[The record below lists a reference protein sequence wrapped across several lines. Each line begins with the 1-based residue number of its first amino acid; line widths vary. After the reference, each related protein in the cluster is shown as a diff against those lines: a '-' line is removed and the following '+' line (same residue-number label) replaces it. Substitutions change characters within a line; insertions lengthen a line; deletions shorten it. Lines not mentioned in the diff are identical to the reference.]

1 MIAEQL
7 RKSILQAA
15 IQGKLTEHLPEDGDA
30 RDLLAEIQ
38 AAKIKRIKN
47 GSLKQDNGFHENTE
61 DDNTLDIPGNW
72 CWVDLG
78 DVFEIARGG
87 SPRPIQSFLTTNE
100 DGINWIKIGDTDI
113 GGKYINQTKEKII
126 PEGVKKSRVVNPC
139 DLLLT
144 NSMSFGRPYIL
155 NIKGCIHDGWLV
167 LSPLSDGIN
176 REYFYYL
183 LSTEFVKMAFA
194 GTVAGAVVKNL
205 NSDKVRA
212 VTVPLPPALEQE
224 RIVSRI
230 EELLPYIEELEKDET
245 KLDTLQKS
253 FPKKM
258 KDSLL
263 QSAIRG
269 KLTEQLESDGD
280 AHDLVNEIQKEK
292 AHLVKEKKIKCEKP
306 LPEITDDEKPFDIP
320 ESWEWV
326 RLRELGQI
334 FGGGTPK
341 TSVKEYWSNGT
352 IPWITPADM
361 SSLKGKYV
369 SHGKRFIT
377 EEGLKSSSTQL
388 LSEGSVIYSSR
399 APIGYIAI
407 AQNKLC
413 TNQGFKSVELYNK
426 SLNLFLYY
434 CLIQRT
440 TEIQSRASG
449 TTFKEISGSE
459 FSLTVVPLPP
469 LAEQQRIVASV
480 EELMKLCDILSDE
493 KALVDYIPKV
503 KENKVIPFPA
513 PDYSEIDEKDYPQV
527 VGFRSNDEK
536 VDDEELKEL
545 LDVANK
551 YTKQ

>member
-1 MIAEQL
+1 MIADQL
-7 RKSILQAA
+7 KKSILQAA

-205 NSDKVRA
+205 NSDKVRV

-230 EELLPYIEELEKDET
+230 EELLPYIKELEKDET

-292 AHLVKEKKIKCEKP
+292 AHLIKEKKIKKENP
-306 LPEITDDEKPFDIP
+306 LLEISEDEIPFDI
-320 ESWEWV
+320 SDNWCWV
-326 RLRELGQI
+326 RLKNISKSISAGGDKPTLFSKTKTPKLNIPVVSNGKEDNDI
-334 FGGGTPK
+334 FGYTDIA
-341 TSVKEYWSNGT
+341 TINENSVTISARGT
-352 IPWITPADM
+352 IGYSCARDYPFCPIVRLITIIPSD
-361 SSLKGKYV
+361 LV
-369 SHGKRFIT
+369 SPQY
-377 EEGLKSSSTQL
+377 L
-388 LSEGSVIYSSR
+388 
-399 APIGYIAI
+399 
-407 AQNKLC
+407 
-413 TNQGFKSVELYNK
+413 EL
-426 SLNLFLYY
+426 
-434 CLIQRT
+434 
-440 TEIQSRASG
+440 
-449 TTFKEISGSE
+449 
-459 FSLTVVPLPP
+459 SLTALLENGVGTSIQQLTVPMVSPKVIPLPP
-469 LAEQQRIVASV
+469 LAEQHRIV
-480 EELMKLCDILSDE
+480 ERLDRLLPLCD
-493 KALVDYIPKV
+493 AL
-503 KENKVIPFPA
+503 E
-513 PDYSEIDEKDYPQV
+513 
-527 VGFRSNDEK
+527 
-536 VDDEELKEL
+536 
-545 LDVANK
+545 
-551 YTKQ
+551 